1 LAKIKTAWFCSAC
14 GAQAGKWLG
23 RCPSCGEWNTMEE
36 SIVTRN
42 EPGIGG
48 KGSLISLT
56 ARPLHTIE
64 SLTLKRISTENEEL
78 NRVLGGGLVPGSIIL
93 VGGEPGIGKSTLMLQ
108 VALQMKGTRI
118 LYVSG
123 EESGEQIRMRA
134 DRLKTEQS
142 DIYILTDTSTEV
154 ITEHARQLNPGLVII
169 DSIQTIVNPLLES
182 TAGSIPQ
189 IRESASV
196 LQKFAKTTS
205 IPVILIGHITKDG
218 TIAGPKILE
227 HMVDTVLQ
235 FEGDQH
241 YGYRILR
248 AVKNR
253 FGSAS
258 ELGIF
263 EMSGNGLR
271 EVNNPSEVLLSQRED
286 SLSGIAVAA
295 SLEGNR
301 PMLMELQSLV
311 GVSPYATPQRS
322 ATGLDSRRL
331 SMLLAVIEKKGG
343 YRLANKDVFL
353 NVAGGFRIDD
363 PATDLAIVAAVLS
376 SAEDVPIDPN
386 VCFAAEVGL
395 SGEIR
400 PVFKLDQRIA
410 EASKL
415 GFKKMVVSKFNG
427 KSIPG
432 KKGALEVVQV
442 AKLEEVFRFIFA

>member
-1 LAKIKTAWFCSAC
+1 MAKIKTAWFCSAC

-42 EPGIGG
+42 EPGISN

-253 FGSAS
+253 FGSAT

-432 KKGALEVVQV
+432 KKGSLEVVQV

>member
-1 LAKIKTAWFCSAC
+1 
-14 GAQAGKWLG
+14 
-23 RCPSCGEWNTMEE
+23 M
-36 SIVTRN
+36 
-42 EPGIGG
+42 
-48 KGSLISLT
+48 
-56 ARPLHTIE
+56 
-64 SLTLKRISTENEEL
+64 
-78 NRVLGGGLVPGSIIL
+78 
-93 VGGEPGIGKSTLMLQ
+93 
-108 VALQMKGTRI
+108 
-118 LYVSG
+118 
-123 EESGEQIRMRA
+123 
-134 DRLKTEQS
+134 
-142 DIYILTDTSTEV
+142 
-154 ITEHARQLNPGLVII
+154 
-169 DSIQTIVNPLLES
+169 
-182 TAGSIPQ
+182 
-189 IRESASV
+189 
-196 LQKFAKTTS
+196 QKFAKTTA

-286 SLSGIAVAA
+286 PLSGIAVAA

-301 PMLMELQSLV
+301 PMLIELQSLV
-311 GVSPYATPQRS
+311 GVSPYSTPQRS

-343 YRLANKDVFL
+343 YRLANKDVFI

-363 PATDLAIVAAVLS
+363 PATDLAVVAAVLS
-376 SAEDVPIDPN
+376 SSEDVPVDQN
-386 VCFAAEVGL
+386 VCFAAEIGL

-427 KSIPG
+427 KSIPNN
-432 KKGALEVVQV
+432 KGPLEVIQV
-442 AKLEEVFRFIFA
+442 ARLDEVFRFIFA